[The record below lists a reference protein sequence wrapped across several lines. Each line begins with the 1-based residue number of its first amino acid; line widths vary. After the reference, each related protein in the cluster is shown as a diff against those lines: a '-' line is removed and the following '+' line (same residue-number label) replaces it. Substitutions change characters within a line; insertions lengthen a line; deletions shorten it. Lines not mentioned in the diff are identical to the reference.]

1 MFVIICRSVQL
12 IQVISNTSD
21 NINVLLFVDL
31 RFSHRKQLI
40 TISSKTVDNSFTEMM
55 HWSLEV
61 ILKSSGHVSNLV
73 NSFPSFSVIL
83 ISLISHT
90 RKLHTGANRTQPR
103 CPDPWFQNTPLP
115 WEIRFLAR
123 SSKWNWFHNSKTQN
137 WHKTRIYSGFC
148 WFRFHGFRSRN
159 IIGFTK
165 CMVEEK
171 QWKNLEGVTI
181 LQP

>member
-31 RFSHRKQLI
+31 WFSHQKQLI
-40 TISSKTVDNSFTEMM
+40 TISSKTVDNGITEMM

-61 ILKSSGHVSNLV
+61 VLKSSGHVSNLV

-83 ISLISHT
+83 ISLISCT
-90 RKLHTGANRTQPR
+90 RKLHTSVNRTQPR
-103 CPDPWFQNTPLP
+103 CPDPWFQNTPFR
-115 WEIRFLAR
+115 WEITFLAQ
-123 SSKWNWFHNSKTQN
+123 SSKWNWFHNLKTQN

-148 WFRFHGFRSRN
+148 WFRFHGFWSRN

-181 LQP
+181 LLP